1 MQDSLLE
8 EVNGRLS
15 AVAVKYPESR
25 LFIWSYQKHVQYAL
39 NNPSRVDLAKLIR
52 DGKKWLREMVW
63 KHPEFRDDFTAIV
76 ERIDKFE
83 KPES

>member
-1 MQDSLLE
+1 MSDSLLD
-8 EVNGRLS
+8 EVNGRLT
-15 AVAVKYPESR
+15 ATAVKYPEAR

-39 NNPSRVDLAKLIR
+39 NNPSKVDLVKLIR

-63 KHPEFRDDFTAIV
+63 KHPEFREDFSAIV

-83 KPES
+83 KPQS